1 MTVLYIILALLL
13 FGVLIFVHELGHY
26 IAARICKVKVL
37 EFAIGMGP
45 KLIKW
50 ESKKTGT
57 KYSLRL
63 LPVGGFCAMKGEGDY
78 DNPDGRRE
86 GDESPETQQ
95 VDTEDDTD
103 PESYKNKPAWMKMI
117 ILAAGAFMNILVG
130 FLMTVVLVLGSRD
143 ADGKIVL
150 ASNTVAKFTEN
161 AISEETGLMVGDK
174 VIKVGNVAVHTGT
187 ELAYEITNQGKRPED
202 YPRLVGTDTEVML
215 KVVSLDLTV
224 IRNGEKIRL
233 EGVKFLAEE
242 AEGAAFGSTDFYA
255 LREKVGF
262 LSIIKHVWF
271 RSLNSIKMVWDSL
284 IGLLTGRFSLS
295 SVSGPVGTTQ
305 VITQA
310 ASMGWYTLVYIFVII
325 AMNLGVFNLLP
336 FLPLDGGH
344 IVFAFYELVARKPAP
359 KKVMETCQL
368 VGVVLMFGL
377 MIVVTVKDV
386 INLF

>member
-26 IAARICKVKVL
+26 IAARICKVKIL

-50 ESKKTGT
+50 QSKKTGIQ
-57 KYSLRL
+57 YSLRL
-63 LPVGGFCAMKGEGDY
+63 LPVGGFCSMKGEGDY
-78 DNPDGRRE
+78 DNPDERSNE
-86 GDESPETQQ
+86 NTDNT
-95 VDTEDDTD
+95 DDDND
-103 PESYKNKPAWMKMI
+103 PDSYRNKPAWMKMI

-130 FLMTVVLVLGSRD
+130 FIMTFALVLGSRH
-143 ADGKIVL
+143 DGEIVL
-150 ASNTVAKFTEN
+150 ASTTVAQFREQ
-161 AISEETGLMVGDK
+161 AISVETGLQIGDK
-174 VIKVGNVAVHTGT
+174 VVKVGKVSVHTGT
-187 ELAYEITNQGKRPED
+187 ELAYEITNQGKKLED
-202 YPRLVGTDTEVML
+202 YYQNAGTDSEVL
-215 KVVSLDLTV
+215 RKVVSLDLTV
-224 IRNGEKIRL
+224 IRNGEKIKL

-242 AEGAAFGSTDFYA
+242 AQGSVFGSTDFYA
-255 LREKVGF
+255 LREETTFFSV
-262 LSIIKHVWF
+262 IKHVWF
-271 RSLNSIKMVWDSL
+271 RSGSSIKMVWDSL

-344 IVFAFYELVARKPAP
+344 IVFAFYELIARKPAP
-359 KKVMETCQL
+359 KKVMETCQI
-368 VGVVLMFGL
+368 VGVILMFGL

>member
-50 ESKKTGT
+50 QSKKTGT

-63 LPVGGFCAMKGEGDY
+63 LPVGGFCAMKGEGEYKNSQDSDDITPYDLKDY
-78 DNPDGRRE
+78 EDADDNAPD
-86 GDESPETQQ
+86 
-95 VDTEDDTD
+95 
-103 PESYKNKPAWMKMI
+103 SYRNKPAWMKMI
-117 ILAAGAFMNILVG
+117 ILAAGAFMNILIG
-130 FLMTVVLVLGSRD
+130 FLMTFVLVLGTRQ
-143 ADGKIVL
+143 DGKIVL
-150 ASNTVAKFTEN
+150 ASNTVAKFTEQ
-161 AISEETGLMVGDK
+161 AISAETGLEVGDK
-174 VIKVGNVAVHTGT
+174 VIKVGNVPIHTGT
-187 ELAYEITNQGKRPED
+187 ELAYEITNQGKTTED
-202 YPRLVGTDTEVML
+202 YFQYAGADSEVL
-215 KVVSLDLTV
+215 RKVVSLDLTV
-224 IRNGEKIRL
+224 IRNGEKIKL

-242 AEGAAFGSTDFYA
+242 AQGSVFGSTDFYA
-255 LREKVGF
+255 LREKTTFGSVM
-262 LSIIKHVWF
+262 KHVWF
-271 RSLNSIKMVWDSL
+271 RSLSSIKMVWDSL

-310 ASMGWYTLVYIFVII
+310 ASMGWYTLVYIFVVI

-359 KKVMETCQL
+359 KKVMEVCQL